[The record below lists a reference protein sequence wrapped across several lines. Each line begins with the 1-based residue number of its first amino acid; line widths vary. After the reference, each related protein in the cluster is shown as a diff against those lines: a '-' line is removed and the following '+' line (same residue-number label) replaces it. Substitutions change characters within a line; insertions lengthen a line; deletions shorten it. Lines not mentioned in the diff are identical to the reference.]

1 MANYYKYNGAKILME
16 SFDENPSTYEN
27 IYVCAYDVNNKGKY
41 PFQRF
46 LLTNTPL
53 SKTLNF
59 PTLKLSKK
67 FNKETDVNEFI
78 NFSKVSLFGLFY
90 LYIDDFAKFNS
101 ELSFNGFY
109 EFKNNL
115 YIFFDLTNS
124 NLKIN
129 DVYRDNHLWFA
140 TIEEIINL
148 KYVCDIPVE
157 NKITRFFIEND
168 ELCFLLDEN
177 NKSYEIP
184 MIGYV
189 GKPEYMLNYTYTFGE
204 SKNDNNG
211 MFGPYYYFTNF
222 NGVLDKDGIIR
233 FAIFSGVSKYIEN
246 SLLDPHDNSEIK
258 KQRLLDQNIDQNF
271 ERLTMRITDYDGIWR
286 ENYDSVILGKIELD
300 NGTFIS
306 SPIIVVDEY
315 NRQIPLSY
323 HYLNKNTTNSE
334 NKIM

>member
-1 MANYYKYNGAKILME
+1 MVNYYKYNGAKILME

-27 IYVCAYDVNNKGKY
+27 IYICAYDVNNKGKY

-53 SKTLNF
+53 NKTLNF

-67 FNKETDVNEFI
+67 FNKENIDEFI
-78 NFSKVSLFGLFY
+78 HFSKVSLFGLFY
-90 LYIDDFAKFNS
+90 LYMDDFVKFNS

-109 EFKNNL
+109 EFENNL
-115 YIFFDLTNS
+115 YMFFDLTNS

-129 DVYRDNHLWFA
+129 DVYMNNHLWFA

-148 KYVCDIPVE
+148 KCVCDVSVE

-168 ELCFLLDEN
+168 EFCFLLDEN
-177 NKSYEIP
+177 KKSYEIP
-184 MIGYV
+184 IIGYV
-189 GKPEYMLNYTYTFGE
+189 GKPESMLNYIYTFGE
-204 SKNDNNG
+204 SKKENDG

-222 NGVLDKDGIIR
+222 NGSLDKDGLIR
-233 FAIFSGVSKYIEN
+233 FAIFPGVSKYIEN
-246 SLLDPHDNSEIK
+246 DLLDPYDNSEIK
-258 KQRLLDQNIDQNF
+258 KQRLQDQTIDQNF
-271 ERLTMRITDYDGIWR
+271 ERLTMRITDYDGRWR

-306 SPIIVVDEY
+306 NPIIVVDEY
-315 NRQIPLSY
+315 FRQIPLSY
-323 HYLNKNTTNSE
+323 HYVNKNTLNGE